1 MKRRC
6 LTLPVLA
13 LCAACLRAEATFYDG
28 VAAYVNDKVVTVDTV
43 MRELHAG
50 FDLTQVPPER
60 LGARIQELF
69 PVVRDMLVDRMLI
82 LEAYEASGAQLPNE
96 FVNGRVQEILAGQFG
111 GDEARLKEALRKSR
125 LTHDDW
131 MKQVRENL
139 IVTAMRQLQVDR
151 KIVVSPK
158 RVRDY
163 YAAHKA
169 DFAENAG
176 VRVRTIAIDPAG
188 GEEAARKA
196 LAELQAGKPFAEVA
210 KAYSKDPQAA
220 NGGDWGFIDPKE
232 YFAEP
237 AVAALEA
244 LKPGEH
250 SGILAL
256 NDWRLII
263 QKAEAKAG
271 KTPALE
277 DIWPQVEAA
286 ARNELAQAR
295 YDAWI
300 EGLRQKAYIKNMDV
314 KLQ

>member
-1 MKRRC
+1 M
-6 LTLPVLA
+6 
-13 LCAACLRAEATFYDG
+13 AAPSSAYQTEKYNLRSKTSLQIARYTGNHNSIANAKANFHLD
-28 VAAYVNDKVVTVDTV
+28 YV
-43 MRELHAG
+43 
-50 FDLTQVPPER
+50 
-60 LGARIQELF
+60 
-69 PVVRDMLVDRMLI
+69 
-82 LEAYEASGAQLPNE
+82 Y
-96 FVNGRVQEILAGQFG
+96 
-111 GDEARLKEALRKSR
+111 ALRKS
-125 LTHDDW
+125 
-131 MKQVRENL
+131 
-139 IVTAMRQLQVDR
+139 
-151 KIVVSPK
+151 
-158 RVRDY
+158 
-163 YAAHKA
+163 
-169 DFAENAG
+169 
-176 VRVRTIAIDPAG
+176 
-188 GEEAARKA
+188 
-196 LAELQAGKPFAEVA
+196 
-210 KAYSKDPQAA
+210 
-220 NGGDWGFIDPKE
+220 GGDWGFIDPKE
-232 YFAEP
+232 CFAEP